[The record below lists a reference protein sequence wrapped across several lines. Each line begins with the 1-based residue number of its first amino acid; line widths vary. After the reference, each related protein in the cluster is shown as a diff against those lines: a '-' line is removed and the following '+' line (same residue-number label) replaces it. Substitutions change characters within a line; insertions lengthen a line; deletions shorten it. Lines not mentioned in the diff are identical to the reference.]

1 MGEKLYQGSVVL
13 TKLVYLNL
21 LWLFF
26 TALGGIVFGVM
37 PATVALFAVIRQGIR
52 EKEFL
57 KVGTRFTA
65 YYRQEFLKTNL
76 LGIAFV
82 MIALFLYVNY
92 QITEMATGYLMIGLH
107 YVSIVLLC
115 VFILLLIFFFPV
127 YVHFQLPV
135 SKLLLQPLLLLLFS
149 PIEVCKVVVILTG
162 TYYLFHWIPG
172 LLPLVYMSLPASLIM
187 FTLYRRFLTLPV
199 YNSTN
204 SPIQ

>member
-1 MGEKLYQGSVVL
+1 MGEKIYHWSIAI

-26 TALGGIVFGVM
+26 TALGGIVLGVM

-52 EKEFL
+52 ERELL
-57 KVGTRFTA
+57 KVGTSFTA

-76 LGIAFV
+76 VGIVFV

-92 QITEMATGYLMIGLH
+92 QMTQMATGYLMIGLH

-135 SKLLLQPLLLLLFS
+135 SKFLLQPLLLLFFS

-172 LLPLVYMSLPASLIM
+172 LLPLIYMSLPASLIM
-187 FTLYRRFLTLPV
+187 LTLHRRFLTLPV